1 MTVEMCKAA
10 GVSMG
15 QAIDPSIF
23 TDDDGKSYILF
34 GNGNGAIAEL
44 NDDMV
49 SIKEGTLKQIDG
61 LTDFR
66 ESVIVTKANGKYHWT
81 WTCDDANSPNY
92 HVNYGV
98 SDTLIQEDGTVSVA
112 LERTNMLSKNESL
125 GILGSGHQS
134 VLQIK
139 DAYGKDRYFM
149 AYHRFYTPLNI
160 FTDAFGVHRETCID
174 EILFNEEGKM
184 VISPTH
190 EGVSTVY
197 MWKADLNKSGLS
209 LTPGK
214 SETLKATV
222 TAGAP
227 DTSIVWSS
235 DNTGVATV
243 NQSGMVTAKALGTAT
258 ITATTSN
265 GCQTT
270 CKVTVIKA
278 AVTPPAPSIGVTKV
292 DLNKKSLTMGVK
304 EKFTLKAKVFPNNA
318 TKRAVTF
325 TSNKPGVASVSRT
338 GGVVTAKKTGK
349 ATITATAD
357 GVTKKCNITVKKA
370 PKKISLNAKSKTL
383 KKGKT
388 FKINVK
394 LPKNTASNKITYTSS
409 KKKVVSVSSAGKIK
423 ALKKGKAVITV
434 KTFNNK
440 KAKIKITVK

>member
-1 MTVEMCKAA
+1 
-10 GVSMG
+10 
-15 QAIDPSIF
+15 
-23 TDDDGKSYILF
+23 
-34 GNGNGAIAEL
+34 
-44 NDDMV
+44 
-49 SIKEGTLKQIDG
+49 
-61 LTDFR
+61 
-66 ESVIVTKANGKYHWT
+66 
-81 WTCDDANSPNY
+81 
-92 HVNYGV
+92 
-98 SDTLIQEDGTVSVA
+98 
-112 LERTNMLSKNESL
+112 
-125 GILGSGHQS
+125 
-134 VLQIK
+134 
-139 DAYGKDRYFM
+139 M

-197 MWKADLNKSGLS
+197 MWKADLNKSSLS